1 MGSLVKPNMIPPPLS
16 PHAAQ
21 SPVSQIIWNTV
32 RNPHILDNEGY
43 SNISDNILISAW
55 PVQLRHSCRAIF
67 PHRASLFYIV
77 CHSEAWPWLGWA
89 RHGVMDVFRRVAL
102 WRRGFWFWKQDKNC
116 ARRST
121 CPCSQKEISQTY
133 VNIIYAYCT
142 DMCTCTW
149 LLVTRSYW
157 WVECPLVLG
166 MLPQNFQPHTPLHTC
181 ATPTT

>member
-77 CHSEAWPWLGWA
+77 CHSEAWPWPGWA
-89 RHGVMDVFRRVAL
+89 RDGVMDVFRRVAL

-116 ARRST
+116 ARSST
-121 CPCSQKEISQTY
+121 CPIALICVPVHGYWSLGVIDESSVHSFWGCFLRISSLTHL
-133 VNIIYAYCT
+133 CT
-142 DMCTCTW
+142 H
-149 LLVTRSYW
+149 V
-157 WVECPLVLG
+157 
-166 MLPQNFQPHTPLHTC
+166 QQPHTPLHTC